1 MSRELNNLLVTAAR
15 VGNLDEVK
23 RLVSEGA
30 DPGAYNS
37 LPLVNAA
44 KGGYRNIV
52 HYLLLQGARGD
63 PYSDALNSAAVGETD
78 GHYISLI
85 FIVEGT
91 MPTPDALSTA
101 LYRAAWHGN
110 LRAVKYLISKGA
122 DVNAYGG
129 DALISA
135 ARSGDLSMLAFL
147 DSVGGNIH
155 AKNDQAFI
163 EAAQRGHL
171 EVVKYLVSRGV
182 DIHTRND
189 LAFIDASKR
198 NYVDVVMYL
207 ISKGVNV
214 RTRDDLALKE
224 AVENPY
230 LGMIPVF
237 LDVGD
242 YRGFN
247 FPPKVREYIEEKE
260 REKSAIRNSLSLN
273 PVLATMIADYW

>member
-1 MSRELNNLLVTAAR
+1 MSTELNNLLVTAAR

-30 DPGAYNS
+30 DPRAYNS
-37 LPLVNAA
+37 LPLINAT
-44 KGGYRNIV
+44 KEGHHDIV
-52 HYLLLQGARGD
+52 YYLLLQGARD
-63 PYSDALNSAAVGETD
+63 PFGEALSWAAIGSTD
-78 GHYISLI
+78 GRYIALI
-85 FIVEGT
+85 YIVEGT
-91 MPTPDALSTA
+91 RPTLDALNTA
-101 LYRAAWHGN
+101 LVRAAWHGN
-110 LRAVKYLISKGA
+110 PRVVMYLVSKGA
-122 DVNAYGG
+122 DASAYGG

-135 ARSGDLSMLAFL
+135 ARYGKISMLALL

-163 EAAQRGHL
+163 EAAQKGHL
-171 EVVKYLVSRGV
+171 EVVKYLVARGV

-189 LAFIDASKR
+189 LAFIDASER
-198 NYVDVVMYL
+198 NHVDVVLFL

-214 RTRDDLALKE
+214 RVRNDLAFKE

-247 FPPKVREYIEEKE
+247 FPPKVREYIELLE
-260 REKSAIRNSLSLN
+260 REKSVIRNSLSLS
-273 PVLATMIADYW
+273 PVLATMIANYW

>member
-1 MSRELNNLLVTAAR
+1 MSTELNNLLVTAAR

-30 DPGAYNS
+30 DPRTYNS
-37 LPLVNAA
+37 LPLINAT
-44 KGGYRNIV
+44 KEGHHDIV
-52 HYLLLQGARGD
+52 YYLLLQGARD
-63 PYSDALNSAAVGETD
+63 PFAEALNSAASGRTD

-91 MPTPDALSTA
+91 RPKLDALNMA
-101 LYRAAWHGN
+101 LDWAAGWRGN
-110 LRAVKYLISKGA
+110 QRVVKYLVSKGA
-122 DVNAYGG
+122 DVNACGG
-129 DALISA
+129 NALISA
-135 ARSGDLSMLAFL
+135 AGRGDLSMLALL
-147 DSVGGNIH
+147 DSLGGDIH

-189 LAFIDASKR
+189 LAFIDASKH
-198 NYVDVVMYL
+198 NYVDVVLFL

-214 RTRDDLALKE
+214 RVRNDLALKE
-224 AVENPY
+224 AVEYPY

-247 FPPKVREYIEEKE
+247 FPPKVREYIEQEE
-260 REKSAIRNSLSLN
+260 GQKSTIHNSLSLS
-273 PVLATMIADYW
+273 PVLATMIANYW